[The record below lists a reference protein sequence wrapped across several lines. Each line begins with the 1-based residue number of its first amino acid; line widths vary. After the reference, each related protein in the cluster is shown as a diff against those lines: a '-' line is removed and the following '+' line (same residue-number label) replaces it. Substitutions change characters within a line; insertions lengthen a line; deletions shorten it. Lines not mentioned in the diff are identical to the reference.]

1 MQIRHKNREIYFREQ
16 TECTQ
21 KYVIPY
27 IEQVLCIKSN
37 LRVLEI
43 GCGEGGNLKPFLDVG
58 CNCVGIDIDVA
69 QLEKAIAFF
78 ANHPLNKNL
87 RLIANDIYK
96 VSPNEI
102 GNFDLIILRDVIE
115 HLPNQER
122 FMHQLKC
129 FMHSESVVFFG
140 FPVWCNPFGGHQQIC
155 RNKWLSHTP
164 WLHLLPNRLY
174 KKALQLGGES
184 ASTIKAL
191 LDIKATGISLSRFES
206 ILHKEQ

>member
-1 MQIRHKNREIYFREQ
+1 M
-16 TECTQ
+16 
-21 KYVIPY
+21 P
-27 IEQVLCIKSN
+27 LCRDWYN
-37 LRVLEI
+37 A
-43 GCGEGGNLKPFLDVG
+43 
-58 CNCVGIDIDVA
+58 A
-69 QLEKAIAFF
+69 QLEKAKAFF
-78 ANHPLNKNL
+78 ANHSLNKNL

-115 HLPNQER
+115 HLPNQEL

-206 ILHKEQ
+206 ILHKEQYQILKHTHYFINPNYEIKFSLRPRIIPQYLQIPYLSDFYTTAMYYLIKK